1 MFGIILDI
9 LQTLCNTVISEDQKS
24 KKDDVSA
31 IPPLTDSF

>member
-9 LQTLCNTVISEDQKS
+9 LRTLCNTIISEYKKS

-31 IPPLTDSF
+31 ISPLTDSF